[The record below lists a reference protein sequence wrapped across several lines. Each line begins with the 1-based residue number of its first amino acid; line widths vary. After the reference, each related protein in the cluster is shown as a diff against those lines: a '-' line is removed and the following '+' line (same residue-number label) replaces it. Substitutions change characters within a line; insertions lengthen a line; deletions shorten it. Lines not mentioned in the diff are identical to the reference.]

1 VDFVTLHDLGVVD
14 LLAVQRAD
22 PLLVDPATVR
32 GVQLVEPNVFGEVAV
47 TSFTGTL
54 TSPKL
59 IEPLQMALGI

>member
-1 VDFVTLHDLGVVD
+1 LIRPPSEACNWWNRMSL
-14 LLAVQRAD
+14 
-22 PLLVDPATVR
+22 
-32 GVQLVEPNVFGEVAV
+32 GEVAV

>member
-1 VDFVTLHDLGVVD
+1 MSL
-14 LLAVQRAD
+14 
-22 PLLVDPATVR
+22 
-32 GVQLVEPNVFGEVAV
+32 GEVAV